1 MARYY
6 GLGQTAGFADGLA
19 QGFGLVNEVYNDK
32 EINRLKQEELDA
44 TAAYR
49 MAETEAESKYRDQ
62 QIGLQTREA
71 DLNDQEFGLRET
83 ESLAT
88 IAGLKADDELRRLQI
103 SNARTTA
110 EAGLLARQTADR
122 VANEAGIQA
131 QAERDEQARQ
141 LKLQQAGDTL
151 VSLDIA
157 FKESARTGVPVPTE
171 LIQNAIEVTDKTP
184 MSVARAVSSLAP
196 VNMEVMN
203 STLQGVFSKGGDIND
218 EKTLEVVGEFV
229 NQNTEVGRTM
239 STATDVNL
247 PIAYDGWVMYKKDLL
262 SASVSLDG
270 ETPTLSAMARITLQ
284 NPKDPT
290 QFVHYDAPVT
300 MGRGAGSSEA
310 GQFPVEEFL
319 SGTAGYAVQVR
330 YAQENFRPLL
340 EQHRINT
347 MYGNAGE
354 YQTALLNEQ
363 SRLAQWVTDYPT
375 SNPLVAGRDN
385 NTLAQKVINDAA
397 KDNTLNMGNPR
408 VMSFIPDSTSSII
421 DFRAFMDSDSK
432 LKALQQSY
440 QMPSTNKD
448 GVTEGVPVKLTD
460 SEVLILMSTTDTT
473 TGKDGADVTNLT
485 PQTRTVLADLMAK
498 RGNVTQLKRKA
509 SLGDFFT
516 AVNADR
522 DNKKPNLRMG
532 SAAGITQ

>member
-44 TAAYR
+44 TAGYR
-49 MAETEAESKYRDQ
+49 MAETEATSKYRDQ
-62 QIGLQTREA
+62 QIGIEQGQL
-71 DLNDQEFGLRET
+71 DLDNERLGLDKK
-83 ESLAT
+83 ESAAT
-88 IAGLKADDELRRLQI
+88 IAGLQADNQVRLI
-103 SNARTTA
+103 NAKTAGVNATTA
-110 EAGLLARQTADR
+110 ATNADTNRFVREEAGT
-122 VANEAGIQA
+122 QA
-131 QAERDEQARQ
+131 QFLRDEKARQ
-141 LKLQQAGDTL
+141 LNLQQAGETL
-151 VSLDIA
+151 ASLDIA

-171 LIQNAIEVTDKTP
+171 VIQNAIEMTDKTP
-184 MSVARAVSSLAP
+184 LSVARAVSSLAP

-203 STLQGVFSKGGDIND
+203 TTLQGVFSEGGDIND
-218 EKTLEVVGEFV
+218 EKALEVVGEFL
-229 NQNTEVGRTM
+229 NQNTEVGRVM

-247 PIAYDGWVMYKKDLL
+247 PIAYDGWLMYKKDLL
-262 SASVSLDG
+262 SASASVDG

-300 MGRGAGSSEA
+300 RGRGAGSSEA
-310 GQFPVEEFL
+310 GQFPVAEFL

-340 EQHRINT
+340 EQHRIDT

-354 YQTALLNEQ
+354 YQTALLAEQ
-363 SRLAQWVTDYPT
+363 SRLAEWVTDYPT
-375 SNPLVAGRDN
+375 SQPLVAGVDN
-385 NTLAQKVINDAA
+385 NTLTQKVINSAA
-397 KDNTLNMGNPR
+397 KDNTLNMGNPK

-421 DFRAFMDSDSK
+421 DFRAFMDSDPK

-440 QMPSTNKD
+440 QIPSKNKN

-473 TGKDGADVTNLT
+473 TGKDGTDVTNPT
-485 PQTRTVLADLMAK
+485 PRTRTVLADLMAK
-498 RGNVTQLKRKA
+498 RGNVTQLERKGNP
-509 SLGDFFT
+509 LFKVF
-516 AVNADR
+516 
-522 DNKKPNLRMG
+522 G
-532 SAAGITQ
+532 SGNSEELPDMSMMAGAGIKR

>member
-49 MAETEAESKYRDQ
+49 MAETEAESTYRDQ

-71 DLNDQEFGLRET
+71 DLNDLEFGLRQT

-88 IAGLKADDELRRLQI
+88 IASQKTIDQI
-103 SNARTTA
+103 NLIRARTAASIA
-110 EAGLLARQTADR
+110 EGAET
-122 VANEAGIQA
+122 QA
-131 QAERDEQARQ
+131 QLNRDEQERQ
-141 LKLQQAGDTL
+141 QKLQQAGETI
-151 VSLDIA
+151 SGLDIA

-171 LIQNAIEVTDKTP
+171 VIQNAIEMTDGTP
-184 MSVARAVSSLAP
+184 LSVARAVSSLAP
-196 VNMEVMN
+196 VNMEVIN
-203 STLQGVFSKGGDIND
+203 STLQGVFSEGGDIND
-218 EKTLEVVGEFV
+218 EKTLEVVGEFL
-229 NQNTEVGRTM
+229 NQNTEVGRVM

-247 PIAYDGWVMYKKDLL
+247 PIAYDGWLMYKKDLL
-262 SASVSLDG
+262 SASASVDG

-290 QFVHYDAPVT
+290 QFVHYDALVT
-300 MGRGAGSSEA
+300 RGRGAGSSEA

-319 SGTAGYAVQVR
+319 SGTAGYAVPVR
-330 YAQENFRPLL
+330 YAQANFRPLL
-340 EQHRINT
+340 EQPRIDT

-354 YQTALLNEQ
+354 YQTDLLNEQ

-375 SNPLVAGRDN
+375 SNPLVAGREN
-385 NTLAQKVINDAA
+385 NTLPQKVINSAA
-397 KDNTLNMGNPR
+397 KDNTLKMGNPR

-421 DFRAFMDSDSK
+421 DFRALMDSDPK

-440 QMPSTNKD
+440 QIPSKNKD

-473 TGKDGADVTNLT
+473 TGKDGADVTNPT
-485 PQTRTVLADLMAK
+485 PRTRTVLADLMAN
-498 RGNVTQLKRKA
+498 RGHVTQLERQGHPLFKV
-509 SLGDFFT
+509 F
-516 AVNADR
+516 
-522 DNKKPNLRMG
+522 G
-532 SAAGITQ
+532 SGNSEQLPDMSMMSGAGITR